1 MKVSTFKKELSATG
15 KQGTVKAEVI
25 ATMNCGT
32 KKITGTHAGTHDDY
46 ERNVST
52 HKVEVFVDGKLWK
65 KSDDLDSEL
74 MVLNESEKWIR
85 EANLHITKLSNE
97 EPVKTFGEKMSE
109 LFS

>member
-25 ATMNCGT
+25 ATMNCKT
-32 KKITGTHAGTHDDY
+32 KKITGTHAVTHDNYKRD
-46 ERNVST
+46 VLT
-52 HKVEVFVDGKLWK
+52 HKVEVFVDGKLWE

-74 MVLNESEKWIR
+74 MLFNESEKLIR

-97 EPVKTFGEKMSE
+97 EPIKTFGEKMSE

>member
-25 ATMNCGT
+25 ATMNCASKT
-32 KKITGTHAGTHDDY
+32 IRGTHAATHDDY
-46 ERNVST
+46 VRVVQT
-52 HKVEVFVDGKLWK
+52 HKVEVFVNGKLWK

-97 EPVKTFGEKMSE
+97 ELTKTFGEKMSE

>member
-25 ATMNCGT
+25 ATMNCKT
-32 KKITGTHAGTHDDY
+32 KTITDTHDGYKID
-46 ERNVST
+46 VLI

-74 MVLNESEKWIR
+74 MLFNESQRWIR

-97 EPVKTFGEKMSE
+97 EPIKTFGEKMSE